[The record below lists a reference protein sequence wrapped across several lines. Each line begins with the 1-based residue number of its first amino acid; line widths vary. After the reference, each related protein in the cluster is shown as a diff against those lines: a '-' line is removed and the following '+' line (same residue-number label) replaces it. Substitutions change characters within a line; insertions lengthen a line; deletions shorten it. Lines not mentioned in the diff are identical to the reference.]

1 LKISLKAEVM
11 LGENFGVK
19 KIQTIN
25 RRMFIIGAAKFI
37 VFTGIIARL
46 FSLQITENKKYLTLS
61 DKNRLREWKL
71 PPIRGEFIDYFGN
84 VIAGNLKVYQLHVVP
99 EEVENFKYLMVRLKQ
114 ILSLSD
120 SDFKNIL
127 KKKNKQKPWETLII
141 SKNLTWE
148 QFTKVNYFLHDLTG
162 AKPVLSVSRNYPFND
177 NYTHVLGYVSEAS
190 EKDLLNNDI
199 IKSKHVAGLKV
210 GKTGLEKTF
219 ENDLIGTNGI
229 QRYEVNAY
237 GKRISQLDHTDGLN
251 GKTIQLTLDTEIQKL
266 CSTLLKNLAGSIS
279 VMDIYTGEIIAMQS
293 SPSFDP
299 NLFLFGINQDD
310 WQLIRNNPLKPLVN
324 KTLSG
329 LYSPGSTFKPIV
341 ALSALENGI
350 IDKNFK
356 VNCKGKIEMYGQTY
370 HCWKKKGHGVVNLKS
385 AMKQSCDTYFY
396 EIARK
401 LGVDRLK
408 KTSLKFGLGEKVLN
422 EIFNNEKKGLI
433 PDTKWKK
440 NNLGKGWV
448 IGETLITGIGQG
460 YTQTTPLQLCQ
471 MTAQLAN
478 GGFKIYPKLIID
490 ENSKTAEDIKLIMS
504 NNSKNLTKKN
514 NGLQDASKL
523 LGFLVNKEH
532 ECLFIDPKNIKLVRE
547 AMFASTN
554 ELRGTSYSS
563 RIEDPKYQFAGKT
576 GTSQVKRI
584 TKAARELDLKTSE
597 IPYNERD
604 HALYIAFGPYKNPR
618 YALSVVIEHGG
629 SGSSTAAP
637 IAKKLFKLIIDRHE
651 LREHAR
657 IKKSIKT

>member
-1 LKISLKAEVM
+1 M
-11 LGENFGVK
+11 FGEDFGVK
-19 KIQTIN
+19 KVHTIN
-25 RRMFIIGAAKFI
+25 RRMFIIGAAKLV
-37 VFTGIIARL
+37 VFTGIIVRL

-61 DKNRLREWKL
+61 DKNRLREWRL
-71 PPIRGEFIDYFGN
+71 PPIRGEFLDYFEN
-84 VIAGNLKVYQLHVVP
+84 IIAGNLKVYQLHVIP
-99 EEVENFKYLMVRLKQ
+99 EEVEDFKYLMVRLKN
-114 ILSLSD
+114 ILSMSD
-120 SDFKNIL
+120 HDFTKIIKQKN
-127 KKKNKQKPWETLII
+127 NQKPWETIII

-148 QFTKVNYFLHDLTG
+148 QFTKVNYYLHDLVG
-162 AKPVLSVSRNYPFND
+162 AKPVLSVSRNYPFNES
-177 NYTHVLGYVSEAS
+177 YTHVLGYVSEAS
-190 EKDLLNNDI
+190 EKDILNNEI
-199 IKSKHVAGLKV
+199 IKDKHVPGLKV

-219 ENDLIGTNGI
+219 ENELIGTNGV

-251 GKTIQLTLDTEIQKL
+251 GKTIKLTIDTEIQKS
-266 CSTLLKNLAGSIS
+266 CNELLKGMAGSIS
-279 VMDIYTGEIIAMQS
+279 VMDIYTGELVAMQS

-329 LYSPGSTFKPIV
+329 LYSPGSTFKPMV

-350 IDKNFK
+350 IDENFK
-356 VNCKGKIEMYGQTY
+356 VNCTGKIEMYGQTY
-370 HCWKKKGHGVVNLKS
+370 HCWKKRGHGVVDLKS

-408 KTSLKFGLGEKVLN
+408 ETSIKFGLGEKVLN
-422 EIFNNEKKGLI
+422 ETFSDEKKGLI

-460 YTQTTPLQLCQ
+460 YTQTTPLQLCL

-478 GGFKIYPKLIID
+478 GGFKIYPKITVD
-490 ENSKTAEDIKLIMS
+490 ENNKTADEIKSLMKT
-504 NNSKNLTKKN
+504 NTKNLNEKN
-514 NGLQDASKL
+514 NELKDVNKL
-523 LGFLVNKEH
+523 LGFLKNEKFER
-532 ECLFIDPKNIKLVRE
+532 LFKNPKNIKLVRE

-554 ELRGTSYSS
+554 EIRGTSYSS
-563 RIEDPKYQFAGKT
+563 RIDDPKYQFAGKT

-584 TKAARELDLKTSE
+584 TEAARELDLSTSE

-604 HALYIAFGPYKNPR
+604 HALYIAFGPYKDPR
-618 YALSVVIEHGG
+618 YALSIVIEHGG
-629 SGSSTAAP
+629 SGSSAAAP

-651 LREHAR
+651 LREKQTKQNDLE
-657 IKKSIKT
+657 I

>member
-1 LKISLKAEVM
+1 M

-19 KIQTIN
+19 KVQTIN
-25 RRMFIIGAAKFI
+25 RRMFIIGAAKFV
-37 VFTGIIARL
+37 VFTGIITRL

-61 DKNRLREWKL
+61 DKNRLREWRL
-71 PPIRGEFIDYFGN
+71 PPIRGEFLDYFDN
-84 VIAGNLKVYQLHVVP
+84 VIAGNLKVYQLHVIP
-99 EEVENFKYLMVRLKQ
+99 EEVEDFKYLMVRLKG
-114 ILSLSD
+114 ILSISNNK
-120 SDFKNIL
+120 FKKII
-127 KKKNKQKPWETLII
+127 KQKNNQKSWETLII

-148 QFTKVNYFLHDLTG
+148 QFTKVNYYLHDLVG
-162 AKPVLSVSRNYPFND
+162 AKPVLSVSRNYPFNE

-190 EKDLLNNDI
+190 EKDILDNEI
-199 IKSKHVAGLKV
+199 IKNTFVPGLKV

-219 ENDLIGTNGI
+219 ENELIGTNGI

-237 GKRISQLDHTDGLN
+237 GKRISQLDHTAGLN
-251 GKTIQLTLDTEIQKL
+251 GKTIQLTIDTEIQKL
-266 CSTLLKNLAGSIS
+266 CNELLKDMAGSIS
-279 VMDIYTGEIIAMQS
+279 VMDIYTGEIVAMQS

-310 WQLIRNNPLKPLVN
+310 WQLIKNNPLKPLIN

-329 LYSPGSTFKPIV
+329 LYSPGSTYKPMV
-341 ALSALENGI
+341 ALSALDNGI
-350 IDKNFK
+350 IDENFK
-356 VNCKGKIEMYGQTY
+356 VNCTGKTEMYGQTY
-370 HCWKKKGHGVVNLKS
+370 HCWKKKGHGFVDLKS

-408 KTSLKFGLGEKVLN
+408 KTSLKFGLGKKVLN
-422 EIFNNEKKGLI
+422 QTFGNEKKGLI

-460 YTQTTPLQLCQ
+460 YTQTTPLQLCL

-478 GGFKIYPKLIID
+478 GGFKIYPKIIVE
-490 ENSKTAEDIKLIMS
+490 ENGKTFENIKLLM
-504 NNSKNLTKKN
+504 NKNSVNLNEKNDKLKA
-514 NGLQDASKL
+514 ASEL
-523 LGFLVNKEH
+523 LS
-532 ECLFIDPKNIKLVRE
+532 FIDKEKHEPLFKNSKNIKLVRE

-554 ELRGTSYSS
+554 EVRGTSYSS

-584 TKAARELDLKTSE
+584 TKADRELDLKTLD

-604 HALYIAFGPYKNPR
+604 HALYIAFGPYKKPR

-651 LREHAR
+651 LREQTR
-657 IKKSIKT
+657 LKKTIKI

>member
-1 LKISLKAEVM
+1 M
-11 LGENFGVK
+11 QGENFSVK

-25 RRMFIIGAAKFI
+25 RRMFIIGAAKFV
-37 VFTGIIARL
+37 VFTAIIARL

-61 DKNRLREWKL
+61 DKNRLREWRL
-71 PPIRGEFIDYFGN
+71 APIRGEFLDYFEN
-84 VIAGNLKVYQLHVVP
+84 VIAGNLKVYQLHVIP
-99 EEVENFKYLMVRLKQ
+99 EEVEDFKYLMVRLKE
-114 ILSLSD
+114 ILSISND
-120 SDFKNIL
+120 NFKKII
-127 KKKNKQKPWETLII
+127 KQKNRQKPWETIII

-148 QFTKVNYFLHDLTG
+148 QFSKVNYYLHDLVG
-162 AKPVLSVSRNYPFND
+162 AKPVLSVSRNYPFNES
-177 NYTHVLGYVSEAS
+177 YTHVLGYLSEAS
-190 EKDLLNNDI
+190 EKDILNNKT
-199 IKSKHVAGLKV
+199 IKDTHVPGLKV

-219 ENDLIGTNGI
+219 EDELIGTNGF

-237 GKRISQLDHTDGLN
+237 GKRIRQIDHTDGLS
-251 GKTIQLTLDTEIQKL
+251 GETIQLTIDTEIQKA
-266 CSTLLKNLAGSIS
+266 CNELLKGMAGSIS
-279 VMDIYTGEIIAMQS
+279 VMDIYTGEIVAMQS

-299 NLFLFGINQDD
+299 NLFLYGINQDD

-341 ALSALENGI
+341 ALSALENEI
-350 IDKNFK
+350 IDENFK
-356 VNCKGKIEMYGQTY
+356 VKCTGKIEMYGQTY
-370 HCWKKKGHGVVNLKS
+370 HCWKKKGHGIVDLKS

-408 KTSLKFGLGEKVLN
+408 ETSIKFGLGEKVLN
-422 EIFNNEKKGLI
+422 ETFNNEKKGLI

-460 YTQTTPLQLCQ
+460 YTQTTPLQLCL

-478 GGFKIYPKLIID
+478 GGFKIYPKIIVE
-490 ENSKTAEDIKLIMS
+490 ENGKTFEDIKLLMDK
-504 NNSKNLTKKN
+504 NSKNLDVKN
-514 NGLQDASKL
+514 NQLKKASDL
-523 LGFLVNKEH
+523 LSFINNEKH
-532 ECLFIDPKNIKLVRE
+532 ECLFKNSKNIKLVRD
-547 AMFASTN
+547 AIFASTN
-554 ELRGTSYSS
+554 EVRGTSYSS

-584 TKAARELDLKTSE
+584 TKADRELDLKTLD

-618 YALSVVIEHGG
+618 YALSIVIEHGG

-651 LREHAR
+651 IREQTR
-657 IKKSIKT
+657 IKKIMKV